1 MDLPQCVDLNGG
13 VENEA
18 SSGLLKKKRKCDICE
33 KSEASYTCPKCNI
46 AYCTLNCYRDP
57 VKHLRC
63 SESFYHDQVMSEL
76 KQIRIGSG
84 ADQAAD
90 YDIKNKMARI
100 LTKEAKCMEGEAFP
114 TPLSDAI
121 DDGEDDDDGDDGDE
135 EAMISGADIKNIDE
149 KDLVRAYETELS
161 TWKPWWRH
169 KEPIVLEDHA
179 PLPPRYNA
187 KLLAN
192 ASGVDVSRA
201 SEFMAHDLLQLA
213 YIYVLVANIYQLN
226 ENDFDDPI
234 SNKSSASESVDNELL
249 REVTSSVLQLDALVK
264 TQRGGEAP
272 RSTLA
277 ARLEYVVRTLLDD
290 STTHFLRDYI
300 DQSFLVDSLADVLDL
315 AAHTPKRLFAI
326 FSKVNSTHN
335 TVDAKMHIT
344 I

>member
-169 KEPIVLEDHA
+169 KEPIV
-179 PLPPRYNA
+179 PN
-187 KLLAN
+187 
-192 ASGVDVSRA
+192 
-201 SEFMAHDLLQLA
+201 
-213 YIYVLVANIYQLN
+213 
-226 ENDFDDPI
+226 
-234 SNKSSASESVDNELL
+234 
-249 REVTSSVLQLDALVK
+249 
-264 TQRGGEAP
+264 
-272 RSTLA
+272 
-277 ARLEYVVRTLLDD
+277 
-290 STTHFLRDYI
+290 
-300 DQSFLVDSLADVLDL
+300 
-315 AAHTPKRLFAI
+315 
-326 FSKVNSTHN
+326 
-335 TVDAKMHIT
+335 
-344 I
+344 